1 MNVSYWWPTSL
12 KNVHE
17 FHKSCGSSQRIKGL
31 RIKSMAKLVIT
42 LLKELIMKWGLDL
55 IGQIKLVGRPT

>member
-1 MNVSYWWPTSL
+1 
-12 KNVHE
+12 
-17 FHKSCGSSQRIKGL
+17 
-31 RIKSMAKLVIT
+31 MAKLVIT